1 MTRPKRVHDL
11 RIVLTALIG
20 IAYQQAYG
28 RACGFAFKH
37 TRQDFHGIGFFTL
50 GNVPRGTWFTSV

>member
-1 MTRPKRVHDL
+1 
-11 RIVLTALIG
+11 LTALIG

-50 GNVPRGTWFTSV
+50 GNVPRGAGFTPV